1 MKHPRAYWTLRGG
14 SLVACYRYIVDTM
27 ALKAFQAEFGEKP
40 KAESKN
46 RKRNRFRQSL
56 AS

>member
-14 SLVACYRYIVDTM
+14 SLVAYYRYIVDTM